1 MRISIRREDPGFISN
16 FDRVVVF
23 FNGAPQ
29 CRETGREVIT
39 ADEDRG
45 EILYYAF
52 RDGKPVSHPVKRMT
66 ILERVENG
74 CVKISFSEKG
84 LAKDVGAT
92 PSEPDSREAGR
103 GPGGTPRGDVVGT
116 TLARS
121 VAAPEPHD
129 LALAD

>member
-29 CRETGREVIT
+29 SRETGRDVIT

-52 RDGKPVSHPVKRMT
+52 RDGKPISHPVKRMT

-84 LAKDVGAT
+84 LVNDVGAT
-92 PSEPDSREAGR
+92 TSEQPDREAR
-103 GPGGTPRGDVVGT
+103 RARSGPSRSDVVGT

-121 VAAPEPHD
+121 VAAVEPLD
-129 LALAD
+129 LAPAD

>member
-23 FNGAPQ
+23 FNGTPQ
-29 CRETGREVIT
+29 SRETGRDVIT

-52 RDGKPVSHPVKRMT
+52 RDGKPISHPVKRMT

-84 LAKDVGAT
+84 LVENVGAA
-92 PSEPDSREAGR
+92 PSEQTGREARR
-103 GPGGTPRGDVVGT
+103 GAGGTPRGDIVGT

-121 VAAPEPHD
+121 VAASEPLNHSQ
-129 LALAD
+129 AD